1 MSKLYANI
9 TPSEREYQNK
19 VIDWFKGIGYTY
31 LGNYM
36 YAKNASLR
44 ADGQKNSPIIE
55 ERLIA
60 FLKDKRGCSDFQIQQ
75 VLQELKT
82 KAYLSDKRKTTL
94 EKVNCDL
101 YSTAFA
107 FPIKAKPSIDKTEE
121 DVYLFDFKNF
131 ENNDFAVAE
140 EVSYIDQLTGKGCR
154 PDLVVYV
161 NGIALA
167 VIELKSCMVNMEEAI
182 KQNLSNEMDL
192 IPSFF
197 TTTQFT
203 IAASQGLGF
212 KYATILTPMK
222 FWCYWK
228 NDSHLVG
235 MNLTDEEAFKS
246 FFDKNT
252 FMHLFRYGVIN
263 DGGTK
268 KVMRPHQL
276 HALIAAKPRLE
287 NKQSGVIWHS
297 QGSGKS
303 LTMIW
308 LAAYIKAN
316 FTNPRVIV
324 LTDRTELD
332 IQIKNGFCKA
342 GESPV
347 RASSGDDLLELLN
360 NGEHS
365 IICSLIHKF
374 GKGTDDFTEE
384 KEEVKIRLDKYLE
397 ELRSIIDQK
406 YPKGFSVK
414 GDNIFVFIDECHRT
428 QGGKLHEAMREILG
442 KDVMLIGFTG
452 TPLLKE
458 QKKNEYKDFAKTSEV
473 KFGTFIHK
481 YLHKEAIDDK
491 VILDLR
497 YEARD
502 VEQNIGSK
510 DKLER
515 KKDEITKGLSDERKK
530 MVEDRWATL
539 EKVYSSEERI
549 ERIGYS
555 IIDDV
560 QTQMLR
566 HDWCNAMLVAG
577 DVYSAYKYYE
587 FFQNKCSDHTLRN
600 RCAVVT
606 SYNPSDNDL
615 RKETVGS
622 EAESRNQF
630 KYKMAKQSYQDA
642 GIDPGTA
649 EKYESWAKDLFIKQ
663 PARLKLLIVV
673 DKLLTGFDAP
683 AATYLYIDK
692 QMKDHT
698 LFQALCRVNRLGVDV
713 KDIDGNTIMSKKE
726 YGLIVD
732 FKHLFGKIT
741 DAITKFNDENGG
753 LGNFDAEDIE
763 GLLQDAIDKN
773 KKVLDER
780 LQAYEDL
787 KAEWDS
793 LGLWSDDRNKRLALL
808 AKYYISERD
817 ETEAHELRLT
827 MYKITGN
834 FVAGYD
840 NIADYMGQAG
850 YSQAETDRIEF
861 LVKEASCINRYIKQQ
876 SGDDFDARNYDAQ
889 MRALL
894 DQYIRA
900 EDAEVIV
907 PATAEFSFL
916 DLLDDKL
923 SSKEIFDDTIS
934 KTGSPKSAA
943 SIIEGNARCVINSYK
958 EKDPTLFKNFSDRL
972 EELLKL
978 LNDNTKIFIDEI
990 QKIIDLIR
998 EAKCGGTSYPE
1009 GINTSLAKALWNNY
1023 MDWDSTNTDE
1033 DIRVQTIEKIE
1044 KCIEEDAYD
1053 QWRDASSPDG
1063 LNFVQTLTELLKGKT
1078 DEEIQAIYNFARQ
1091 NTNE

>member
-1 MSKLYANI
+1 MSKLYADI
-9 TPSEREYQNK
+9 TPSEREYQDK
-19 VIDWFKGIGYTY
+19 VIDWFKNIGYTY

-36 YAKNASLR
+36 YAKNASQR
-44 ADGQKNSPIIE
+44 SDGKNNAPIIE
-55 ERLIA
+55 ERLVA
-60 FLKDKRGCSDFQIQQ
+60 FLMDKMGCGDFQVQQ
-75 VLQELKT
+75 VLNELKQ
-82 KAYLSDKRKTTL
+82 KAYLSDKRDRTL
-94 EKVNCDL
+94 SQTNCDL
-101 YSTAFA
+101 YSTAFT
-107 FPIKAKPSIDKTEE
+107 FPIKAKPSKDKPEE
-121 DVYLFDFKNF
+121 DIYLFDFKNF
-131 ENNDFAVAE
+131 ENNDFAIAE

-182 KQNLSNEMDL
+182 RQNLSNEMDL

-212 KYATILTPMK
+212 KYGTILTPMK

-228 NDSHLVG
+228 NDSHDVG
-235 MNLTDEEAFKS
+235 KILTDEEAFKS
-246 FFDKNT
+246 FFDKTN
-252 FMHLFRYGVIN
+252 FMLLFRYGVIC

-276 HALIAAKPRLE
+276 HALVAAQPRLE
-287 NKQSGVIWHS
+287 KKQSGVIWHS

-316 FTNPRVIV
+316 FTNPRIIV

-332 IQIKNGFCKA
+332 IQINNGFCNA

-347 RASSGDDLLELLN
+347 RATSGDELLEYLN
-360 NGEHS
+360 NSENS

-374 GKGTDDFTEE
+374 GKSSDENSAE
-384 KEEVKIRLDKYLE
+384 KEEIKIRLDKYLE
-397 ELRSIIDQK
+397 ELRAIIKQK

-452 TPLLKE
+452 TPLLKQ
-458 QKKNEYKDFAKTSEV
+458 QKKNEFKDFAKTSEV

-502 VEQNIGSK
+502 VEQTISSK
-510 DKLER
+510 DKLDR
-515 KKDEITKGLSDERKK
+515 KKDEITKGLSDERKR

-539 EKVYSSEERI
+539 EKVYSSKERI

-560 QTQMLR
+560 ETQMLK
-566 HDWCNAMLVAG
+566 HDWCNAILVAG

-587 FFQNKCSDHTLRN
+587 FFQNICTNKTLQN

-615 RKETVGS
+615 RKEAVST

-630 KYKMAKQSYQDA
+630 KYKMAKQSYDDA
-642 GIDPGTA
+642 GIEQCTA
-649 EKYESWAKDLFIKQ
+649 EKYEKWAKKLFTKQ
-663 PARLKLLIVV
+663 PAQMKLLIVV

-683 AATYLYIDK
+683 TATYLYIDK

-713 KDIDGNTIMSKKE
+713 KDIDGNTIISNKE

-732 FKHLFGKIT
+732 FKHLFGNIT

-753 LGNFDAEDIE
+753 LGNFDPEDIE
-763 GLLQDAIDKN
+763 DLLQDAIDKN
-773 KKVLDER
+773 KKVLEER
-780 LQAYEDL
+780 IQAYEDL
-787 KAEWDS
+787 KSEWNS
-793 LGLWSDDRNKRLALL
+793 CGVWSEDRDKRLALL
-808 AKYYISERD
+808 ANYYISRQN
-817 ETEAHELRLT
+817 ETEARELRLT

-834 FVAGYD
+834 LVAGYD

-850 YSQAETDRIEF
+850 FSKADTDRIEF

-876 SGDDFDARNYDAQ
+876 SGDDFDAHNYDAQ

-916 DLLDDKL
+916 DLIDNNL
-923 SSKEIFDDTIS
+923 SSKEVYDATIR
-934 KTGSPKSAA
+934 KTGSSKSAA

-958 EKDPTLFKNFSDRL
+958 EKDPILFQNFSDRL

-978 LNDNTKIFIDEI
+978 IKDNTNVFIEEI
-990 QKIIDLIR
+990 LKIIDLIK
-998 EAKCGGTSYPE
+998 EAKSGGVSYPE
-1009 GINTSLAKALWNNY
+1009 GINTNLAKALWNNY
-1023 MDWDSTNTDE
+1023 MEWDSANTDE
-1033 DIRVQTIEKIE
+1033 NLRVETITKIE
-1044 KCIEEDAYD
+1044 NCIEEDAYD
-1053 QWRDASSPDG
+1053 QWRDAASPDG
-1063 LNFVQTLTELLKGKT
+1063 INFVITLTKLLNDKT
-1078 DEEIQAIYNFARQ
+1078 ADEIQTIYKFARQ